1 MAQTISEKI
10 ISRHAQREVR
20 AGDIV
25 IVPVDGVMATDATGP
40 FAIRAFREMGGE
52 ALWDPQRVSLIIDHA
67 APPPNERTANLHRM
81 MRAFHEE
88 MGGHFYDVGA
98 GICHQL
104 MVENEHVRPG
114 AIFIGA
120 DSHTPTYG
128 AVNAFAAG
136 VGSTDLAAVLL
147 TGKIWLKV
155 PETIKIELTGAL
167 PKGIAAK
174 DVILSLLGQL
184 TLSGATYKAVT
195 FSGPVVAGLSLAS
208 RMTLANMTAEMGAKT
223 GIVDP
228 EGLELPY
235 DFTSVRADA
244 GAAYAQTVRLDVS
257 DLRPQIA
264 IPHSPDNVR
273 PIDAALGRPVDQ
285 AFIGSCTNSRLEDLH
300 MAARVL
306 RGKEVHPRVRLVIAP
321 ASKNVFEAALQ
332 DGTVQALTAA
342 GATFITSGC
351 GPCVGTHQGVP
362 GDDEVVISST
372 NRNFQG
378 RMGNPRASI
387 YLGSPAVVAASAL
400 RGEIADPVALLEEE
414 EESWEML

>member
-1 MAQTISEKI
+1 MGQTISEKI
-10 ISRHAQREVR
+10 ISRHAEKKVH

-25 IVPVDGVMATDATGP
+25 IAPVDGVMATDATGP
-40 FAIRAFREMGGE
+40 FAIRAFREMGGQ
-52 ALWDPQRVSLIIDHA
+52 ALWDPERVSLIIDHA
-67 APPPNERTANLHRM
+67 APPPNERAANLHRM
-81 MRAFHEE
+81 MRDFHDE
-88 MGGHFYDVGA
+88 MGGHFYDVGS

-114 AIFIGA
+114 DLFIGA

-155 PETIKIELTGAL
+155 PETIKIELTGVL
-167 PKGIAAK
+167 PRGIAAK
-174 DVILSLLGQL
+174 DVILTLLGQL
-184 TLSGATYKAVT
+184 TLSGATYKAVEFT
-195 FSGPVVAGLSLAS
+195 GPVVAGLTLAS

-228 EGLELPY
+228 QGLELPY
-235 DFTSVRADA
+235 AFTPVHADA
-244 GAAYAQTVRLDVS
+244 GAEYVQTVRLDVS
-257 DLRPQIA
+257 HLRPQIA

-273 PIDAALGRPVDQ
+273 PVDDALGKPVDQ

-300 MAARVL
+300 MAARIL
-306 RGKEVHPRVRLVIAP
+306 RGKKIHPHVRLVIAP
-321 ASKNVFEAALQ
+321 ASKNVFEAALR

-414 EESWEML
+414 EGSWDIL